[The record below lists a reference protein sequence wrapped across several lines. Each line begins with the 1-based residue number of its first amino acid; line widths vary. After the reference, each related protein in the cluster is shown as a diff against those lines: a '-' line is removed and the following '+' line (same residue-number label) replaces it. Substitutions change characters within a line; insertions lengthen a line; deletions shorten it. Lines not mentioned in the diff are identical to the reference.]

1 MMLLKLTVISLGQ
14 ILEMLMFKHILVILK
29 LTEKS
34 LMLIKTTQSIPV
46 VGTVS
51 YRKQHIIKLLLICL
65 KDPKFGADRGQITC
79 SLLEGKTLPI
89 I

>member
-1 MMLLKLTVISLGQ
+1 
-14 ILEMLMFKHILVILK
+14 MFKHILVILK

-34 LMLIKTTQSIPV
+34 LMLIKTTPSIPV

-51 YRKQHIIKLLLICL
+51 YRKQHIIKLLLICSKIQNLEPTVVKLPVHYL
-65 KDPKFGADRGQITC
+65 KV
-79 SLLEGKTLPI
+79 KTLPI